1 MVLMIVPSVRALK
14 VQFGGECKMSCQK
27 SEDSECEKG
36 KFIMSLNFSPV
47 QFVKEIIIYPTVY
60 FIPLKEKPKT
70 IYRIFLVSNY
80 FSNIWHPPKI

>member
-1 MVLMIVPSVRALK
+1 MITALPSARALK

-27 SEDSECEKG
+27 SEDSECENG

-70 IYRIFLVSNY
+70 IYRFFLVSNY